1 MDQRKGARG
10 WTAKILAA
18 FAVFCVASF
27 GVFVWEEGPFV
38 EPTKVV
44 VSFDAQTDAE
54 WLPILSSA
62 PIVSINPFDSKDA
75 YADKFIATL
84 EGGYKTV
91 IKLFHSTTLF
101 PRFLPVI
108 TFDRSPSS
116 HLSLPFRSSL
126 VPHVLTFEDRGYATE
141 KRTRGRSGRAQE
153 SSKGCPNLL
162 PFTSIVFSVS
172 TESLPWQEGSYR
184 AGCCTGHGGIV

>member
-1 MDQRKGARG
+1 MDQRKGAKG
-10 WTAKILAA
+10 WTAKVLAA
-18 FAVFCVASF
+18 FAVFCMASF

-38 EPTKVV
+38 EPTRVV

-54 WLPILSSA
+54 WLPVLSSA
-62 PIVSINPFDSKDA
+62 PIVSIKPFDSKDA

-108 TFDRSPSS
+108 AFDKSPFS
-116 HLSLPFRSSL
+116 SLPLLDRILCTHPDDQRPDRTTERRTKERSER
-126 VPHVLTFEDRGYATE
+126 V
-141 KRTRGRSGRAQE
+141 QE
-153 SSKGCPNLL
+153 SSRGCQNLL
-162 PFTSIVFSVS
+162 PFISIEFSVS

-184 AGCCTGHGGIV
+184 AECCTEHGGID